1 MWVTLE
7 EELHRR
13 RFSWPESEVA
23 WLSGVATRVKRW
35 WLGRFLGFIEGL
47 KFSPFGSFVD
57 ELLARV
63 EVTAAPSPDPVSI
76 LLDRPCRGL
85 FQGVVSGIRMVA
97 PLGVLVSRS
106 LLSNVVCA
114 PEVALLGGASQA
126 GGLSMLPAK
135 ACGGSKGCVAFLV
148 VYGRFV
154 ATPPTSFSFAVPL
167 PGLVFRFVFEAAGK
181 FLRRLAL
188 NQLIPVPMLVYGFIG
203 RVDSYSFFRSLR
215 ASSVPVS
222 AVFSDPSSC
231 FSG

>member
-1 MWVTLE
+1 M
-7 EELHRR
+7 
-13 RFSWPESEVA
+13 
-23 WLSGVATRVKRW
+23 
-35 WLGRFLGFIEGL
+35 
-47 KFSPFGSFVD
+47 
-57 ELLARV
+57 ARV

-97 PLGVLVSRS
+97 PLGVLCV
-106 LLSNVVCA
+106 LV
-114 PEVALLGGASQA
+114 
-126 GGLSMLPAK
+126 LPAK

-154 ATPPTSFSFAVPL
+154 ATSPTSFSFAVPL

-188 NQLIPVPMLVYGFIG
+188 VSPLQLDNQLIPVPMLVYGFIG